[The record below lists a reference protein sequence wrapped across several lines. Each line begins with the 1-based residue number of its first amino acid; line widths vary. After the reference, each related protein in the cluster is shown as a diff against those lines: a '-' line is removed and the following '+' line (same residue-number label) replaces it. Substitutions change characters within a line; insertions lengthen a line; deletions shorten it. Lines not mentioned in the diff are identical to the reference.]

1 MPTNATVSPAG
12 PGENPQETSNNARA
26 ANATSSDPTPPT
38 DSEGTGGKVNS
49 KPPTKTDDPNNAPA
63 AAASSNIAPRLGM
76 LPDRD
81 QRDNKG
87 NLAAEKVLSVS
98 ANLAKLLPS
107 GAVLVFQTLSAS
119 FTNQGSCNTANKW
132 LSALL
137 VGFLTAA
144 CIFLT
149 FTDSIIHD
157 NRIYYGVALPG
168 RLKVFALSRAEERRL
183 LRVLKKDLVERRL
196 KTLDWVH
203 AFFTAIVFLSIAMGD
218 VGLQKCFFPD
228 LDSPNMRNVKEL
240 LRNAPLGL
248 ALLSSFVFMIFPT
261 TRHGVGFDNGSRHP
275 VDEQQSKDGAKAADK
290 SSSKPGDIEKGQ
302 APADSNKA

>member
-1 MPTNATVSPAG
+1 MSSSSNGATVMPLPA
-12 PGENPQETSNNARA
+12 NPPQASN
-26 ANATSSDPTPPT
+26 D
-38 DSEGTGGKVNS
+38 EGTNKHQEDS
-49 KPPTKTDDPNNAPA
+49 DKTKKDVPA
-63 AAASSNIAPRLGM
+63 VTTTPETQKSPVVPDSNVQRLAIIS
-76 LPDRD
+76 DE
-81 QRDNKG
+81 RDNKG

-107 GAVLVFQTLSAS
+107 GAVLVYQTLSAS

-137 VGFLTAA
+137 VGFLSAA

-149 FTDSIIHD
+149 FTDSIVDKH
-157 NRIYYGVALPG
+157 NSNKIYYGVALPQ
-168 RLKVFALSRAEERRL
+168 RLKLFALSPREEKRL
-183 LRVLKKDLVERRL
+183 LRSLKKELVERRL

-228 LDSPNMRNVKEL
+228 LDSDHMKNVKEL

-261 TRHGVGFDNGSRHP
+261 TRRGVGFDNGGDRRP
-275 VDEQQSKDGAKAADK
+275 TTADDEQQKKDDPTQGADK
-290 SSSKPGDIEKGQ
+290 TKSGDLESQ
-302 APADSNKA
+302 MNYSNTQK

>member
-1 MPTNATVSPAG
+1 MPSNATVSPAG
-12 PGENPQETSNNARA
+12 PGENPQETSNNERA
-26 ANATSSDPTPPT
+26 AIATSDPTPPT
-38 DSEGTGGKVNS
+38 HSSEGTGNKLVNS
-49 KPPTKTDDPNNAPA
+49 QTTTKTDDPNNA
-63 AAASSNIAPRLGM
+63 SSNIAPRLA
-76 LPDRD
+76 LLRDRD
-81 QRDNKG
+81 DRDNKG
-87 NLAAEKVLSVS
+87 NVAAEKVLSVS

-149 FTDSIIHD
+149 FTDSIVHD

-228 LDSPNMRNVKEL
+228 LDSLNMRNVKEL

-261 TRHGVGFDNGSRHP
+261 TRHGVGFDNGSRQP
-275 VDEQQSKDGAKAADK
+275 AAEQQRKDDPKAADK
-290 SSSKPGDIEKGQ
+290 SSKPGDIEKGQ

>member
-1 MPTNATVSPAG
+1 MPSNAPISPAG
-12 PGENPQETSNNARA
+12 PGENPQGTSNNERA
-26 ANATSSDPTPPT
+26 ASATSDPTPQT
-38 DSEGTGGKVNS
+38 GKEGTGKVNS
-49 KPPTKTDDPNNAPA
+49 KATKTDGPA
-63 AAASSNIAPRLGM
+63 STGSNIPSGVGI
-76 LPDRD
+76 LPGRD
-81 QRDNKG
+81 DNKG

-149 FTDSIIHD
+149 FTDSIVHA
-157 NRIYYGVALPG
+157 NRIYYGVALPR
-168 RLKVFALSRAEERRL
+168 RLKIFALSQAEERRL
-183 LRVLKKDLVERRL
+183 LKVLKKDLVERRL

-218 VGLQKCFFPD
+218 VGLQKCFFPN
-228 LDSPNMRNVKEL
+228 LDSPNMNNVKEL

-261 TRHGVGFDNGSRHP
+261 TRHGVGFDNSSRQP
-275 VDEQQSKDGAKAADK
+275 ADDKQQKKDDDQKAADK
-290 SSSKPGDIEKGQ
+290 SADDRKATDKSSKPGDDIEKGE
-302 APADSNKA
+302 AGKA

>member
-1 MPTNATVSPAG
+1 M
-12 PGENPQETSNNARA
+12 A
-26 ANATSSDPTPPT
+26 AKSEESS
-38 DSEGTGGKVNS
+38 KQ
-49 KPPTKTDDPNNAPA
+49 
-63 AAASSNIAPRLGM
+63 ASSSNEGDNNPTVTKKNIGDGVV
-76 LPDRD
+76 LPNDDRA
-81 QRDNKG
+81 NKG

-107 GAVLVFQTLSAS
+107 GAVLVYQTLSAS

-137 VGFLTAA
+137 VGFLSAA

-149 FTDSIIHD
+149 FTDSIVHD
-157 NRIYYGVALPG
+157 NKIYYGVALAG
-168 RLKVFALSRAEERRL
+168 RLKIFALSRTEEKRL

-228 LDSPNMRNVKEL
+228 LDSDHMKNVKEL

-261 TRHGVGFDNGSRHP
+261 TRHGVGFDNGDRGTTG
-275 VDEQQSKDGAKAADK
+275 EQEKKDGAEAAAK
-290 SSSKPGDIEKGQ
+290 SKSVKDLEAQDSKQQK
-302 APADSNKA
+302 

>member
-1 MPTNATVSPAG
+1 MPSNATVSPAG
-12 PGENPQETSNNARA
+12 PGENPQETSNNERA
-26 ANATSSDPTPPT
+26 AIATSDPTPPT
-38 DSEGTGGKVNS
+38 HSSEGTGNKLVNS
-49 KPPTKTDDPNNAPA
+49 QTTTKTDDPNNA
-63 AAASSNIAPRLGM
+63 SSNIVPILR
-76 LPDRD
+76 DRD
-81 QRDNKG
+81 DRDNKG
-87 NLAAEKVLSVS
+87 NVAAEKVLSVS

-119 FTNQGSCNTANKW
+119 FTNQGTCYTTNKW

-149 FTDSIIHD
+149 FTDSIVHD

-168 RLKVFALSRAEERRL
+168 RLKVFALSQAEERRL

-218 VGLQKCFFPD
+218 VGLQKCFFPH
-228 LDSPNMRNVKEL
+228 LDTETNVKEL

-261 TRHGVGFDNGSRHP
+261 TRHGVGFENGSRQP
-275 VDEQQSKDGAKAADK
+275 AAEQKRKDDPKAAAK
-290 SSSKPGDIEKGQ
+290 SSKPGDIEKGQ

>member
-1 MPTNATVSPAG
+1 MSSSSNGATVRPLPANPPQASNDGGTNKQEDSDKTKKEVPVTTTTTPDTQKSPV
-12 PGENPQETSNNARA
+12 PDSNVQRLAII
-26 ANATSSDPTPPT
+26 SD
-38 DSEGTGGKVNS
+38 E
-49 KPPTKTDDPNNAPA
+49 
-63 AAASSNIAPRLGM
+63 
-76 LPDRD
+76 
-81 QRDNKG
+81 RDNKG

-107 GAVLVFQTLSAS
+107 GAVLVYQTLSAS

-149 FTDSIIHD
+149 FTDSIFYK
-157 NRIYYGVALPG
+157 NKIYYGVALPR
-168 RLKVFALSRAEERRL
+168 RLKIFALSPREEKQL
-183 LRVLKKDLVERRL
+183 LRELKKDLVERRL

-228 LDSPNMRNVKEL
+228 LDSDQMKNVKEL

-261 TRHGVGFDNGSRHP
+261 TRHGVGFDNGDRRP
-275 VDEQQSKDGAKAADK
+275 TTADEQQKKDDPTQGADK
-290 SSSKPGDIEKGQ
+290 AKSGDIEAQ
-302 APADSNKA
+302 AKTQK